1 MLAAWPKDVSAAAR
15 RADAASVPA
24 MVQRSTSPGAGS
36 SSSPSNTFGS
46 AVAAGVDD
54 DQIVDDFPV
63 EADREQEAA
72 LAARIA
78 ELSQDFLADSGVGL
92 APEIFDRMCE
102 GFVTLQDLT
111 CLSEQQL
118 TEEVSCVMQPAEHR
132 RLHRTLQTDA
142 GECGLSQ
149 FARDIG
155 CLGRVEWLAKGVNE

>member
-1 MLAAWPKDVSAAAR
+1 
-15 RADAASVPA
+15 

-78 ELSQDFLADSGVGL
+78 ELSQDFLADSGV
-92 APEIFDRMCE
+92 DM
-102 GFVTLQDLT
+102 
-111 CLSEQQL
+111 
-118 TEEVSCVMQPAEHR
+118 
-132 RLHRTLQTDA
+132 DA
-142 GECGLSQ
+142 ANMTKLIKAAGGK
-149 FARDIG
+149 
-155 CLGRVEWLAKGVNE
+155 VH